1 MSSSKNNVNPD
12 HYKTAGRTRTGQ
24 DVNQEIQKQKYTE
37 AQAKF
42 NHALENESGS
52 EFISGGTPALPHSS
66 NPAAT
71 KKNAGKDNE
80 RDKKSSGRA

>member
-1 MSSSKNNVNPD
+1 MSSIKNNVNPD
-12 HYKTAGRTRTGQ
+12 FYKTAGRGRVGQ

-42 NHALENESGS
+42 NQTLENESGS
-52 EFISGGTPALPHSS
+52 EFIPGGTLNLPDTN

-71 KKNAGKDNE
+71 EKDGGNDNE
-80 RDKKSSGRA
+80 QDKSSGKA

>member
-12 HYKTAGRTRTGQ
+12 FYKTAGREPPGQ
-24 DVNQEIQKQKYTE
+24 DVNQEVQKQKYTE

-42 NHALENESGS
+42 SQTQKNESGS
-52 EFISGGTPALPHSS
+52 EFIPGNTSYLPNSS

-71 KKNAGKDNE
+71 EKDNE
-80 RDKKSSGRA
+80 QDKSSDKF